1 MQKKKVKIKKFLN
14 HNYSNYK
21 ESNSY
26 ICFPKNIKDIFQTID
41 YAKKNKIKILP
52 IGSGLSWYDTIFNS
66 DNIIIDLIDYKKKFI
81 FNKNKGELL
90 ISSQF
95 KIKDIMPKLNKYG
108 WSLYS
113 IPGGSDVTIG
123 GCIGNDVHG
132 KDSFKYGNFS
142 QNIIELELVLTNKK
156 IIKCSE
162 KKNNKIFRSVCG
174 GLGLIGIV
182 TEVKFKLKP
191 IAKFYH
197 SVTIPCNNY
206 KELIQNLY
214 KDIDKYDYINGWL
227 DIYGKNQNLGKSII
241 FKSTRINKKNL
252 KSDNINVSKFF
263 NVIQKYIFGLCVK
276 NNLTEYINYFIF
288 LLFKSKK
295 ENINTYKDISF
306 PLSAYGVDIKEM
318 INPYSFFEVQVLI
331 KKENIIY
338 DLKNFIL
345 YCQKLNLLGF
355 IIGIK
360 MHKKNNNYISFSDD
374 GISININQIFDAHA
388 DYSKELKKIR
398 KLHDYVIKKNHKIYI
413 CKDVLLNNIKIKK
426 NYQKFKNF
434 LGIKK
439 KYDKDNLLFSD
450 FLKRV
455 S

>member
-1 MQKKKVKIKKFLN
+1 VKIKKFLN
-14 HNYSNYK
+14 LNYSNYK
-21 ESNSY
+21 KSNCH
-26 ICFPKNIKDIFQTID
+26 IFFPKNNQDIFKIID
-41 YAKKNKIKILP
+41 FAKKHKKKILP

-66 DNIIIDLIDYKKKFI
+66 NNIIIDLNNYKKKFV
-81 FNKNKGELL
+81 FDKDKGELL

-95 KIKDIMPKLNKYG
+95 RIIDIIHKLNKYG
-108 WSLYS
+108 WSLYA
-113 IPGGSDVTIG
+113 IPGGGEVTIG

-132 KDSFKYGNFS
+132 KDSFKHGNFS
-142 QNIIELELVLTNKK
+142 NNIIELELVLPNKK

-162 KKNNKIFRSVCG
+162 KKNKIFFRSVCG

-197 SVTIPCNNY
+197 SITIPCNNY
-206 KELIQNLY
+206 KELIRNLY
-214 KDIDKYDYINGWL
+214 EDNDKYDYINGWV
-227 DIYGKNQNLGKSII
+227 DIYGRNQNLGKSII
-241 FKSTRINKKNL
+241 FKSKRIYKKNL
-252 KSDNINVSKFF
+252 KNDNINTSNFF

-276 NNLTEYINYFIF
+276 NNLTKYINYFIF

-306 PLSAYGVDIKEM
+306 PLSSYGVDIKEM

-331 KKENIIY
+331 KKENIKK

-345 YCQKLNLLGF
+345 CCQKLNLLGF
-355 IIGIK
+355 VIGIK

-374 GISININQIFDAHA
+374 GISININQIFNAGT
-388 DYSKELKKIR
+388 DYSKELNKIR

-413 CKDVLLNNIKIKK
+413 CKDTLLDKIKIKK
-426 NYQKFKNF
+426 NYRKYKNF
-434 LGIKK
+434 LGVKK

>member
-1 MQKKKVKIKKFLN
+1 MKIKKFLN
-14 HNYSNYK
+14 LNYSNFK
-21 ESNSY
+21 KSNCQ
-26 ICFPKNIKDIFQTID
+26 IFFPKNNKDIFKIID
-41 YAKKNKIKILP
+41 FAKKNKKKILP

-66 DNIIIDLIDYKKKFI
+66 DNIIVDLINYKKKFL

-95 KIKDIMPKLNKYG
+95 RIKDIIDKLNKYG

-113 IPGGSDVTIG
+113 IPGGGEVTIG

-132 KDSFKYGNFS
+132 KDSFKHGNFS
-142 QNIIELELVLTNKK
+142 QSIIELELVLPNKK

-197 SVTIPCNNY
+197 SVTIPCYNY

-214 KDIDKYDYINGWL
+214 KDIDEYDYINGWV
-227 DIYGKNQNLGKSII
+227 DIYGRNQNLGKSII
-241 FKSTRINKKNL
+241 FKSKRIDKKNL
-252 KSDNINVSKFF
+252 KSDNINTLNFF
-263 NVIQKYIFGLCVK
+263 NVIQKYIFGLFVK
-276 NNLTEYINYFIF
+276 NNLTKYINYFIF

-295 ENINTYKDISF
+295 ENINTYRDISF
-306 PLSAYGVDIKEM
+306 PLSSYGVDIKDI
-318 INPYSFFEVQVLI
+318 INPYSFFEVQILI
-331 KKENIIY
+331 KKANIKN

-355 IIGIK
+355 VIGIK
-360 MHKKNNNYISFSDD
+360 MHKKNNNYLSFSDD
-374 GISININQIFDAHA
+374 GISMNVNQIFNART
-388 DYSKELKKIR
+388 DYSKELNKIK

-413 CKDVLLNNIKIKK
+413 CKDVLLDKVKIKK
-426 NYQKFKNF
+426 NYKFYKNI
-434 LGIKK
+434 LDIKK
-439 KYDKDNLLFSD
+439 KYDKDNLLYSD
-450 FLKRV
+450 FFKRV